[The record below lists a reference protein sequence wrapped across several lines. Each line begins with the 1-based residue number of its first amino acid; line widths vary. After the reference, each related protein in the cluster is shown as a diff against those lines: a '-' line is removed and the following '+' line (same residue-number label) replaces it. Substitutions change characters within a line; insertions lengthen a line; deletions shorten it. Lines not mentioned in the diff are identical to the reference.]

1 MEALVLV
8 VELIELFKLSKVGSK
23 ACVAQ
28 RCYRHGRYLALAE
41 YGVGCQR
48 YCIL

>member
-8 VELIELFKLSKVGSK
+8 VELIELSKLLRVGSK

-28 RCYRHGRYLALAE
+28 RSNRHGRYLALAE
-41 YGVGCQR
+41 YGDGGQR